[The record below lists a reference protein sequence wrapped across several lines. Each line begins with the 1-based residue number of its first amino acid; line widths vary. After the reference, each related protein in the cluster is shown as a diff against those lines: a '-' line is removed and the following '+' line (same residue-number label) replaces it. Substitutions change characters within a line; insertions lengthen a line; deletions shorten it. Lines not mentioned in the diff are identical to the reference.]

1 MREDLLEHKLRFL
14 TLILILLALFGCKN
28 TTQEKKLNIINWA
41 NYIGKSTI
49 ADFEK
54 ETGIKVTY
62 DNFSSN
68 EELFAKLKA
77 GATGYDLIVPSDY
90 MVEIMR
96 KEDML
101 IPLDR
106 KKLPHFTNLDEQ
118 FLDHS
123 FDPQNKYCIPY
134 HWGSVA
140 LGINTKYVKNIKPT
154 WDMIWDESYKG
165 KISTLDDPRAGFIP
179 ALKKMG
185 VSLNTTNQEEIKK
198 AGELL
203 TKQKPLVHSYT
214 SDMYIDLLVS
224 EEIWIAAGYTGDIL
238 QAKKDNPSITLVLP
252 VEGSEIAIDHFC
264 IPKGAQN
271 LSEAHQFLDYL
282 MRADVAASIAND
294 IRYATCN
301 KTAKK
306 GIEAELLEDHS
317 IYPLED
323 QMKKLEFMSDV
334 GDAQSFY
341 DKTWAEVKAG

>member
-96 KEDML
+96 KEGML

-106 KKLPHFTNLDEQ
+106 TQLPHIKNLDEQ
-118 FLDHS
+118 FLNHS
-123 FDPQNKYCIPY
+123 FDPGNNYCVPY

-140 LGINTKYVKNIKPT
+140 LGINTKKVKDIKPS
-154 WDMIWDESYKG
+154 WDMIWDEAFKG
-165 KISTLDDPRAGFIP
+165 KISTLDDPRVGFIP
-179 ALKKMG
+179 ALKKIG
-185 VSLNTTNQEEIKK
+185 ASLNTKNLDEIKR
-198 AGELL
+198 AGDLL
-203 TKQKPLVHSYT
+203 LQQKPLIHSYT

-238 QAKKDNPSITLVLP
+238 QAKKDNPAITLVLP

-264 IPKGAQN
+264 IPKGAKN
-271 LSEAHQFLDYL
+271 LSEAHQFLDFI

-301 KTAKK
+301 KTAKE
-306 GIEAELLEDHS
+306 GIDPELQADRGV
-317 IYPLED
+317 YPLED

-334 GDAQSFY
+334 GEAQSFY
-341 DKTWAEVKAG
+341 DKTWAEVKAE